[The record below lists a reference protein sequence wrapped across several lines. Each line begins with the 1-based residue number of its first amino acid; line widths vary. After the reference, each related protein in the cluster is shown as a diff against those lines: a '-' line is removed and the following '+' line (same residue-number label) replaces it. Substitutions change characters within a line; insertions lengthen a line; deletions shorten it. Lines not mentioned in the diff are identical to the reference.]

1 MRWFVFLCL
10 KFLGIIIPLIVI
22 VALMSL
28 LERKLIACVQRRR
41 GPNVVGVF
49 GLLQPIADAVKLFV
63 KETLVPTVSNKRLFL
78 LCPVFLMILTLL
90 SWSVLPLSYGDV
102 YSDVSSGILVTLVI
116 SSLSVYGIIMAGWS
130 SNSKYAFLGGLRA
143 AAQMISYEVG
153 IGLYMLM
160 GCGLMRS
167 LNLTVISEN
176 QYYIWLAVPLHMV
189 CVLLFISSLAE
200 TNRAPF
206 DMAEA
211 EAELV
216 SGYNVE
222 YSSMTF
228 ALFFIAEYGT
238 ILLMSVLLVLLFL
251 GGWKCYIDSRV
262 VYSLKV
268 IIILALFILV
278 RAALPRY
285 RYDQLMS
292 LGWKKLLP
300 LGLGFVLF
308 MGGLKFGALDLCAV
322 TENI

>member
-1 MRWFVFLCL
+1 MVSVLYL
-10 KFLGIIIPLIVI
+10 LIKLIGIVIPLVII

-28 LERKLIACVQRRR
+28 LERKLIGGVQRRR
-41 GPNVVGVF
+41 GPNVVGIF
-49 GLLQPIADAVKLFV
+49 GLLQPIADALKLFV
-63 KETLVPTVSNKRLFL
+63 KETIVPTVSNKRIFILSPML
-78 LCPVFLMILTLL
+78 LMTLAVL
-90 SWSVLPLSYGDV
+90 SWSVLPIYYRAV
-102 YSDVSSGILVTLVI
+102 YSDITLGVLVLLVI

-143 AAQMISYEVG
+143 GAQMISYEVG
-153 IGLYMLM
+153 IGLYMLVA
-160 GCGLMRS
+160 CCLSRS
-167 LNLTVISEN
+167 LNLTSISESQVYVWN
-176 QYYIWLAVPLHMV
+176 AMPLHIV
-189 CVLLFISSLAE
+189 CMLLFISSLAE

-238 ILLMSVLLVLLFL
+238 ILLMSVLIVILFL
-251 GGWKCYIDSRV
+251 GGWKIYFDSLLLYGVKV
-262 VYSLKV
+262 V
-268 IIILALFILV
+268 IILALFVLV

-300 LGLGFVLF
+300 IALGFLLF
-308 MGGLKFGALDLCAV
+308 V
-322 TENI
+322 TGIEIVSIHLV

>member
-1 MRWFVFLCL
+1 
-10 KFLGIIIPLIVI
+10 
-22 VALMSL
+22 
-28 LERKLIACVQRRR
+28 
-41 GPNVVGVF
+41 
-49 GLLQPIADAVKLFV
+49 
-63 KETLVPTVSNKRLFL
+63 

-90 SWSVLPLSYGDV
+90 SWSVLPLSYGNV

-160 GCGLMRS
+160 GCGFMRS

-176 QYYIWLAVPLHMV
+176 QYYVWLAVPLHMV

-251 GGWKCYIDSRV
+251 GGWKCYMDSRV
-262 VYSLKV
+262 IYSLKV
-268 IIILALFILV
+268 VIILALFILV

-308 MGGLKFGALDLCAV
+308 MGGLKFGALDLCVV
-322 TENI
+322 TENT

>member
-1 MRWFVFLCL
+1 MKYIFFLL
-10 KFLGIIIPLIVI
+10 VKLLGIVVPLIVI

-28 LERKLIACVQRRR
+28 LERKLIASVQRRR
-41 GPNVVGVF
+41 GPNVVGIF
-49 GLLQPIADAVKLFV
+49 GLLQPIADALKLFV
-63 KETLVPTVSNKRLFL
+63 KETLVPTVANKMI
-78 LCPVFLMILTLL
+78 FLMCPILLL
-90 SWSVLPLSYGDV
+90 VLTIMSWSVIPLSYQNV
-102 YSDVSSGILVTLVI
+102 YSDVTSGILVVLVI

-153 IGLYMLM
+153 IGLYILM
-160 GCGLMRS
+160 SCGMMRS
-167 LNLTVISEN
+167 LNLTTISEN
-176 QYYIWLAVPLHMV
+176 QCYIWLGVPLHIV
-189 CVLLFISSLAE
+189 CILLFISSLAE

-238 ILLMSVLLVLLFL
+238 ILLMSVLIVILYL
-251 GGWKCYIDSRV
+251 GGWNNFFSSRLLYAIKV
-262 VYSLKV
+262 VV
-268 IIILALFILV
+268 FLALFILV

-300 LGLGFVLF
+300 LGLGFVIL
-308 MGGLKFGALDLCAV
+308 MGGLKFGILDLV
-322 TENI
+322 I